1 MKVLCVANMN
11 EIIQGDK
18 EVFLYLNNLGSSSFD
33 QFWILLSE
41 TWIWVPLYMIFLY
54 LLFRTFPLRSLIFI
68 LIFIALGV
76 TVSDQLAGIF
86 KTGIARFRPCHDP
99 ALEGLMREVK
109 CGGQFGFYSSHA
121 SNTFFIAT
129 FMSLLLK
136 NKFKILPYVLLFWAA
151 IVSYS
156 RIYLGVHFPLD
167 LIMGGLMGF
176 LLGGLFATITQNVL
190 NKQRKSNPFP
200 SSK

>member
-1 MKVLCVANMN
+1 MN
-11 EIIQGDK
+11 EIILGDK
-18 EVFLYLNNLGSSSFD
+18 EVFLYLNNLGNSSFD

-54 LLFRTFPLRSLIFI
+54 LLFRSFPLRSLIFI

-99 ALEGLMREVK
+99 TLEGLMREVK

-136 NKFKILPYVLLFWAA
+136 NKFKVLPYVLLFWAA

-156 RIYLGVHFPLD
+156 RIYLGVHFPMD
-167 LIMGGLMGF
+167 LIMGGMMGF

>member
-1 MKVLCVANMN
+1 MN
-11 EIIQGDK
+11 EIIQEDQQA
-18 EVFLYLNNLGSSSFD
+18 FLYLNNLGSEPFD

-41 TWIWVPLYMIFLY
+41 TWIWFPLYFIFLY
-54 LLFRTFPLRSLIFI
+54 LLYKNFQLRGLIFI

-86 KTGIARFRPCHDP
+86 KTGISRLRPCHDP
-99 ALEGLMREVK
+99 TLDHLMREVK
-109 CGGQFGFYSSHA
+109 CGGKFGFYSSHA

-129 FMSLLLK
+129 LMSLLLHK
-136 NKFKILPYVLLFWAA
+136 TYKFLPYILLFWAA

-167 LIMGGLMGF
+167 ILMGAVMGF
-176 LLGGLFATITQNVL
+176 LLGGLFATISKNVL
-190 NKQRKSNPFP
+190 RKQKKATSV
-200 SSK
+200 